1 MDLTEVTTHSPMKD
15 GSATKKMAVL
25 LTSYNTGACK
35 GLNLG
40 VAGYS
45 HDIVANLFIPL
56 LSRWGEVFVIPDP
69 RTNLEAAIQ
78 EMRSRNLEPVH
89 VSILPFQDVCL
100 TDSAPNIVV
109 PAWEFPDIPNDEF
122 DDNPQ
127 NKWPDV
133 AARCKSVFVGGPF
146 TLDTLRNAGITVPIH
161 IVPVPTPD
169 AYFKLP
175 GWTSPQSGRMECSA
189 IVLPQDESETSAKT
203 YRTPTRKQ
211 AKAAPSRLKQFGQ
224 AIEASIRNATRF
236 IVGEA
241 IYERYER
248 CQRAVKAGYHATL
261 RPPKLNVP
269 YRASA
274 DFELSGIVYTSIFNP
289 LDGRKNWSDLLTG
302 FLMALGDCK
311 DATLV
316 VKLATSSPD
325 AAQAIIDFYQN
336 RDIPHRCK
344 VIFITDFL
352 TEDQLYNLASAST
365 YYLQT
370 TRAEGNCLP
379 LMNYLAAGRP
389 AVSPCHSAIE
399 DYFDEQVGF
408 VVESHPEPAAFP
420 HDPELRCRTTW
431 ARIVWPSL
439 VKQIRASYRIAK
451 SDAATYQAMAA
462 RARERMQGWA
472 SSEQVWQRLNVALD
486 ATINEQISETQPRH
500 ENRHAA

>member
-1 MDLTEVTTHSPMKD
+1 MDLQDATIHNRPQN
-15 GSATKKMAVL
+15 GSTAKKRAVL

-35 GLNLG
+35 GVNLG

-45 HDIVANLFIPL
+45 HDIVANLYIPL

-69 RTNLEAAIQ
+69 RTNLETAVEEA
-78 EMRSRNLEPVH
+78 RARNLEPIH

-100 TDSAPNIVV
+100 AETAPNVVV
-109 PAWEFPDIPNDEF
+109 PAWEFPDVPNEEF

-133 AARCKSVFVGGPF
+133 AAKCTTIFVGGPF
-146 TLDTLRNAGITVPIH
+146 TVDTLKNAGISVPIH

-169 AYFKLP
+169 AYFQLP
-175 GWTSPQSGRMECSA
+175 GWAPRQSAKMDCTA
-189 IVLPQDESETSAKT
+189 IVLPQYISAESDKAFRRSS
-203 YRTPTRKQ
+203 RKQ
-211 AKAAPSRLKQFGQ
+211 TKASPSRLKRFGQ
-224 AIEASIRNATRF
+224 TIEASIRGATRF

-241 IYERYER
+241 LYERYER
-248 CQRAVKAGYHATL
+248 CPRAIQAGYHATL

-269 YRASA
+269 YRPSSA
-274 DFELSGIVYTSIFNP
+274 FGLSGIVYTSIFNP

-302 FLMALGDCK
+302 FLMALGDCN

-316 VKLATSSPD
+316 VKLIASTPD
-325 AAQAIIDFYQN
+325 AAQDIINFYQH
-336 RDIPHRCK
+336 RKIPHRCQ
-344 VIFITDFL
+344 VVFITDFL
-352 TEDQLYNLASAST
+352 TESQLHCLASAST

-399 DYFDEQVGF
+399 DYFDEEVGF
-408 VVESHPEPAAFP
+408 IVDSHPEPAAFP

-439 VKQIRASYRIAK
+439 VKQIRASYEMAK
-451 SDAATYQAMAA
+451 SDPASYQAMAA

-472 SSEQVWQRLNVALD
+472 STDQVWQRLNVALD
-486 ATINEQISETQPRH
+486 ATVAKQDTENDPRNQ
-500 ENRHAA
+500 NRHAA